1 MAKNDKECFGDLRR
15 GSVFAERR
23 CHTCLSGSKC
33 EQETALMS
41 HDAPTEKKPL
51 DPKWAKELVDFMLGP
66 NMAVLSMKLPEGQKL
81 LEGIIIKAITAL
93 YAENDYASTNDW
105 VVAASNRAWEMYNT
119 YVTAKLMGYFDK
131 GIPKKSG
138 IILAKGTSDIH

>member
-1 MAKNDKECFGDLRR
+1 
-15 GSVFAERR
+15 
-23 CHTCLSGSKC
+23 
-33 EQETALMS
+33 MS
-41 HDAPTEKKPL
+41 EKKPL

-66 NMAVLSMKLPEGQKL
+66 NMAVLSMKLPEGQKI
-81 LEGIIIKAITAL
+81 LEGIIVKAITAL

-131 GIPKKSG
+131 GIPAPSNIIVAKNGSG
-138 IILAKGTSDIH
+138 IH